1 MSKHV
6 TKKRVYRRNTRGG
19 GNCLSTGTCRNNSE
33 VVNNIPITPQEKL
46 FDAIE
51 RNDLD
56 EAKEAI
62 NEGANVNDRTTG
74 EYTPLY
80 QAVYEQ
86 NLDMVNF
93 LLSQKNIDV
102 NILQDARSRLGRT
115 YPTPL
120 EYASRIGDTEIVNTL
135 LRNGA
140 KPNMSQPV
148 LTAQD
153 DIQTE
158 QKMVTNVIAKKG
170 LPSGFTELT
179 RSFLAKPYGESA
191 KKVFNAIKTDRLLG
205 VKKII
210 ETEIQNA
217 GVTDPEVRNQQLF
230 NFFYPA
236 DANSDTFLMS
246 ATRVGNA
253 PVVKYLLDLVN
264 KGVIPNDN
272 EVNYVN
278 ITNEED
284 NDQSALHI
292 AIDKNHMDI
301 VNMLLDNPS
310 IDINIENSDG
320 FTPVIYA
327 IVNNNLELVKKLVNK
342 GADLYDGDLTDYFPS
357 ALAQSLSSNV
367 NDDIFEYILTLS
379 PEQLGR
385 TYQLFMDRANWMLRA
400 YASNNEI
407 SQPRLQILQDYI
419 NHHSRRTGG
428 KSRSKKGRRTLR
440 KKGKKMTRK
449 ITRRARK

>member
-1 MSKHV
+1 MTKRV
-6 TKKRVYRRNTRGG
+6 TKKRGFQQNRRGG
-19 GNCLSTGTCRNNSE
+19 GNCLSSGTCRNNSE
-33 VVNNIPITPQEKL
+33 VVNNIQITPQEKL

-56 EAKEAI
+56 KAKEAI

-86 NLDMVNF
+86 NLDMINF

-102 NILQDARSRLGRT
+102 NIVQDTRSRLGSAYT
-115 YPTPL
+115 TPI
-120 EYASRIGDTEIVNTL
+120 EYASRIRNTEIVNTL

-140 KPNMSQPV
+140 RPNMSQPV

-179 RSFLAKPYGESA
+179 RSFLVKPYGESA
-191 KKVFNAIKTDRLLG
+191 KKVFNAIKTNRLLG

-217 GVTDPEVRNQQLF
+217 GVTDSEVRNKQLMD
-230 NFFYPA
+230 FFYPA
-236 DANSDTFLMS
+236 DANSDTFLIS
-246 ATRVGNA
+246 SVRVRNA
-253 PVVKYLLDLVN
+253 PIVIYLLDLVN
-264 KGVIPNDN
+264 KGLIPNDN
-272 EVNYVN
+272 GVNYVN
-278 ITNEED
+278 IMNEED
-284 NDQSALHI
+284 NDQTALHI

-301 VNMLLDNPS
+301 VNLLLDNPS
-310 IDINIENSDG
+310 IDINVENSDG

-327 IVNNNLELVKKLVNK
+327 IINNNLQLVKKLVNK
-342 GADLYDGDLTDYFPS
+342 GALLYDSEVTDYFPS
-357 ALAQSLSSNV
+357 ALAQSLGSDI

-379 PEQLGR
+379 PERLGR
-385 TYQLFMDRANWMLRA
+385 TYQLFMDRANWMIRA

-407 SQPRLQILQDYI
+407 LQSRLQILQDYI
-419 NHHSRRTGG
+419 NHHSQRTGG
-428 KSRSKKGRRTLR
+428 KSRSKKGQRTLR

-449 ITRRARK
+449 IRHRTRK

>member
-1 MSKHV
+1 MAKRV
-6 TKKRVYRRNTRGG
+6 TKKRGFRRNTRGG
-19 GNCLSTGTCRNNSE
+19 GNCLSSGTCRDNSE
-33 VVNNIPITPQEKL
+33 VVNNIQLTPQEKL
-46 FDAIE
+46 YDAIE

-56 EAKEAI
+56 KAKEAI

-80 QAVYEQ
+80 KAVYEQ

-102 NILQDARSRLGRT
+102 DILQDARSRLGRA

-120 EYASRIGDTEIVNTL
+120 EYASRIGNTEIVNTL

-140 KPNMSQPV
+140 RPNRSQPV

-191 KKVFNAIKTDRLLG
+191 KKVFNAVKTNRLLG

-217 GVTDPEVRNQQLF
+217 GVTDPEVRNQQLLD
-230 NFFYPA
+230 FFSSN
-236 DANSDTFLMS
+236 DTNGDTFLMS
-246 ATRVGNA
+246 AARVGNA
-253 PVVKYLLDLVN
+253 SIVKYLLDLVN
-264 KGVIPNDN
+264 KGVIPNIDG
-272 EVNYVN
+272 ENYVN
-278 ITNEED
+278 IINQEVNGE
-284 NDQSALHI
+284 SALHI

-301 VNMLLDNPS
+301 VNMLLGNPS

-327 IVNNNLELVKKLVNK
+327 ILNNNLELVKKLVNK
-342 GADLYDGDLTDYFPS
+342 GAELYDGDLTDYFPS
-357 ALAQSLSSNV
+357 ALAQSLSSDV
-367 NDDIFEYILTLS
+367 DDDIFEYILTLS
-379 PEQLGR
+379 PERLGR
-385 TYQLFMDRANWMLRA
+385 TYELFMDRANWMLRA
-400 YASNNEI
+400 YASNNDI
-407 SQPRLQILQDYI
+407 SQPRLKILQDYI
-419 NHHSRRTGG
+419 NRHSRRTGG

-440 KKGKKMTRK
+440 KKGKKL
-449 ITRRARK
+449 TRRARK

>member
-1 MSKHV
+1 MSKRV

-19 GNCLSTGTCRNNSE
+19 GSCLSTGTCRNNSE

-86 NLDMVNF
+86 NLDMINL

-102 NILQDARSRLGRT
+102 NILQDARSRLGSA
-115 YPTPL
+115 YPTPI
-120 EYASRIGDTEIVNTL
+120 EYASRIGNTEIVNTL

-140 KPNMSQPV
+140 RPNMSQPV

-179 RSFLAKPYGESA
+179 RSFLVKPYGEA
-191 KKVFNAIKTDRLLG
+191 GKKVFNAIKTNRLLG

-342 GADLYDGDLTDYFPS
+342 GAELYDGDLTDYFPS
-357 ALAQSLSSNV
+357 ALAQSLSLDVS
-367 NDDIFEYILTLS
+367 DDIFEYILTLS
-379 PEQLGR
+379 PERLGR
-385 TYQLFMDRANWMLRA
+385 TYQLFMDRANWMLVT

-407 SQPRLQILQDYI
+407 SQPRLKILQDYI
-419 NHHSRRTGG
+419 NHYSRRTGG
-428 KSRSKKGRRTLR
+428 KSRLKKGRRTLR
-440 KKGKKMTRK
+440 KKGKKL
-449 ITRRARK
+449 TRRARK